1 MLVWPN
7 SCGVALGRYA
17 AIEQAGRLSR
27 LLCLTLS
34 LRRLHG
40 VVVAAYDKLLEVQA
54 DPLDYYHGASPTTAM
69 THIASQVAL
78 EGKAVEWMEKVTDER
93 CQAGSRAV

>member
-17 AIEQAGRLSR
+17 AIEQAGVLSR

-40 VVVAAYDKLLEVQA
+40 VVVAAYVELLVLQA

-69 THIASQVAL
+69 THIAIQVAL
-78 EGKAVEWMEKVTDER
+78 EGKAVDWIEKVTGER
-93 CQAGSRAV
+93 YQAGSRTV